1 MARDSERLAADAFT
15 RASVEDYL
23 QAAAEQ
29 RARIELA
36 IAEAERR
43 RERAVDALQ
52 RLDGLTA
59 ATGRDPALP
68 LQPIDREPTDGELAD
83 GPATDLQPTDP
94 EAADAAGPSPNGSA
108 PGHPR

>member
-1 MARDSERLAADAFT
+1 MAKDSERLAADAFT
-15 RASVEDYL
+15 RASVESYL

-52 RLDGLTA
+52 RLVGREPAVTGEPA
-59 ATGRDPALP
+59 ATV
-68 LQPIDREPTDGELAD
+68 EPTATGESTDRPTAD
-83 GPATDLQPTDP
+83 PGS
-94 EAADAAGPSPNGSA
+94 SPNGSGPEA
-108 PGHPR
+108 SR

>member
-1 MARDSERLAADAFT
+1 MAKDSERLAADAFT
-15 RASVEDYL
+15 RASVESYL

-52 RLDGLTA
+52 RLDGMPLPVGREPAVTGEPA
-59 ATGRDPALP
+59 ATV
-68 LQPIDREPTDGELAD
+68 EPTATGESTDRPTAD
-83 GPATDLQPTDP
+83 PGS
-94 EAADAAGPSPNGSA
+94 SPNGSGPEA
-108 PGHPR
+108 SR

>member
-43 RERAVDALQ
+43 RERAVDALR
-52 RLDGLTA
+52 RLDGLAPTTA
-59 ATGRDPALP
+59 P
-68 LQPIDREPTDGELAD
+68 ELAD
-83 GPATDLQPTDP
+83 AEPMDAGATGSAPTGP
-94 EAADAAGPSPNGSA
+94 GSSPNGSGPEA
-108 PGHPR
+108 RR